1 MANFKDIGVNKELL
15 KSIQEMGFETPTPI
29 QKESIPCLL
38 TSRQDLISLAQ
49 TGTGK
54 TAAFGLPVIQQI
66 DPKIKHVQAI
76 VLCPTRELCIQIA
89 KDLTAFSKYL
99 DYVKVL
105 PVYGGTKIENQIK
118 SIKKGIQII
127 VGTPGRTKDLI
138 KRKILKLDIV
148 NRVVLDEADEMLSM
162 GFKDD
167 LDFILDKTSNNRQT
181 MLFSATMSKEV
192 ISISKKYMKDAKE
205 IAVAK
210 INSAA
215 KNVEHHIYDIS
226 SRHKYEALKRIA
238 DYNPNI
244 YGIVFCR
251 TRRQTKEITNKF
263 INDGYN
269 ADAIHGDLSQG
280 QRDEVMSRFRDKSL
294 QMLIATDVAARG
306 LDVEDLTHIINYS
319 LPDDPEIYTHRSGR
333 TGRAGRSGIS
343 IAISN
348 SRESRKI
355 KSIENKSQIKFLK
368 KEVPTGKDICSK
380 QLFKL
385 IEKIEKVKVDDKQI
399 EPYLDDIYKK
409 LEWLSREDLIKHFV
423 SAEFNR
429 FLEYYKNS
437 NNINNKEVKSRSD
450 SKFKNG
456 KSNRNSFV
464 NYSISI
470 GRKKGISPIELI
482 SLINRVMK
490 SNQIEIGKID
500 IRGDHTIFEMDKSLS
515 TDLSKGIKK
524 INFRGNDLSIEETDD
539 KIEARPSK
547 HKRNKSRSSKN
558 KRRGKS
564 DRDFKSSGNSRKKRR
579 RNRLLFFIKN
589 NYGKYSI
596 NCRDSNHHHCEF
608 ASNN

>member
-54 TAAFGLPVIQQI
+54 TAAFGLPIIQQI

-89 KDLTAFSKYL
+89 KDLIAFSKYL

-105 PVYGGTKIENQIK
+105 PVYGGTNIENQIK

-210 INSAA
+210 INSGA
-215 KNVEHHIYDIS
+215 KNVEHHIYDVS

-294 QMLIATDVAARG
+294 QILIATDVAARG

-333 TGRAGRSGIS
+333 TGRAGKSGIS

-429 FLEYYKNS
+429 FLEYYKDS
-437 NNINNKEVKSRSD
+437 NNINNKGVKSRSD

-456 KSNRNSFV
+456 RSNRNSFV
-464 NYSISI
+464 NYSINI
-470 GRKKGISPIELI
+470 GRKKGVTPIELI

-547 HKRNKSRSSKN
+547 QKRNRSHSSKN

-564 DRDFKSSGNSRKKRR
+564 DRDFKSSDNSRKKRR
-579 RNRLLFFIKN
+579 RNRF
-589 NYGKYSI
+589 
-596 NCRDSNHHHCEF
+596 
-608 ASNN
+608 

>member
-54 TAAFGLPVIQQI
+54 TAAFGLPIIQQI

-89 KDLTAFSKYL
+89 KDLIAFSKYL
-99 DYVKVL
+99 DYVKIL

-210 INSAA
+210 KNSAA

-333 TGRAGRSGIS
+333 TGRAGKSGIS

-385 IEKIEKVKVDDKQI
+385 IEKIEKVKVDNKQI

-547 HKRNKSRSSKN
+547 QNRNRSHSSKN

-579 RNRLLFFIKN
+579 KNRF
-589 NYGKYSI
+589 
-596 NCRDSNHHHCEF
+596 
-608 ASNN
+608 

>member
-54 TAAFGLPVIQQI
+54 TAAFGLPIVQQI

-89 KDLTAFSKYL
+89 KDLIAFSKYL
-99 DYVKVL
+99 DYVKIL

-210 INSAA
+210 KNSAA

-333 TGRAGRSGIS
+333 TGRAGKSGIS

-385 IEKIEKVKVDDKQI
+385 IEKIEKVKVDNKQI

-547 HKRNKSRSSKN
+547 QNRNRSHSSKN

-579 RNRLLFFIKN
+579 KNRF
-589 NYGKYSI
+589 
-596 NCRDSNHHHCEF
+596 
-608 ASNN
+608 

>member
-54 TAAFGLPVIQQI
+54 TAAFGLPIIQQI

-105 PVYGGTKIENQIK
+105 PVYGGTNIENQIK

-138 KRKILKLDIV
+138 RRKILKLDIV
-148 NRVVLDEADEMLSM
+148 NKVVLDEADEMLSM

-210 INSAA
+210 INSGA
-215 KNVEHHIYDIS
+215 KNVEHHIYDVS

-294 QMLIATDVAARG
+294 QILIATDVAARG

-333 TGRAGRSGIS
+333 TGRAGKSGIS

-368 KEVPTGKDICSK
+368 KEVPTGKDVCSK

-429 FLEYYKNS
+429 FLEYYKDS
-437 NNINNKEVKSRSD
+437 NNINNKGVKSRSD

-456 KSNRNSFV
+456 RSNRNSFV
-464 NYSISI
+464 NYSINI
-470 GRKKGISPIELI
+470 GRKKGVTPIELI

-547 HKRNKSRSSKN
+547 QKRNRSHSSKN

-564 DRDFKSSGNSRKKRR
+564 DRDFKSSDNSRKKRR
-579 RNRLLFFIKN
+579 RNRF
-589 NYGKYSI
+589 
-596 NCRDSNHHHCEF
+596 
-608 ASNN
+608 